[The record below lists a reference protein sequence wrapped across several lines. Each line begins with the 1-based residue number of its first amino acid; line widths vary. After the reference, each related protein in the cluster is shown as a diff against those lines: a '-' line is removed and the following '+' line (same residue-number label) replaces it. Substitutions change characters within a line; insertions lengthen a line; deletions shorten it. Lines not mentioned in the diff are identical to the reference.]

1 MPERAPGR
9 LAVVTVRDAALGV
22 EFEIDPRFVRTD
34 AAGPDDDPYA
44 GGVPAALPS
53 AHFIASSPAAGWI
66 AALAIVAVES
76 EAGPGEDWLEPHL
89 ARARAAFAAWSPA
102 SHAMLVPPEAARLAG
117 RPAAHV
123 RYRLAG
129 GALEDASGAFAGE
142 TPPTLVDSWT
152 VRVAERDWLLALELM
167 VQPPEHWEREREA
180 FELPFRS
187 LDLV

>member
-1 MPERAPGR
+1 MD
-9 LAVVTVRDAALGV
+9 VVRDAALGV

-34 AAGPDDDPYA
+34 AAAEPLEGAAADAAPPD
-44 GGVPAALPS
+44 LPS
-53 AHFIASSPAAGWI
+53 AHFMASDPAAGWI
-66 AALAIVAVES
+66 AALAMVAVKS

-89 ARARAAFAAWSPA
+89 ARARAALAAWSPT
-102 SHAMLVPPEAARLAG
+102 SHTMLVPPEAGSLAG
-117 RPAAHV
+117 RPAVHV

-129 GALEDASGAFAGE
+129 GALENASGDFTGE

-167 VQPPEHWEREREA
+167 VQPPELWEREREA
-180 FELPFRS
+180 FDLPFRS